1 MSEERIRLGVST
13 CLLGER
19 VRYDGGHKRSRFL
32 TDVLA
37 NYVEFVPVCP
47 EVECG
52 FPIPRE
58 SFRLFGDPESPRF
71 ITSRT
76 KEDYTDRMK
85 AWAQKRVVELEQE
98 DLCGFVLKSD
108 SPSSGMQRIRVYNEK
123 GGVVRTGVGMFARE
137 LLAHFPLL
145 PIEEDGRLND
155 DGIRENFIE
164 RIFAYNRWRDLLA
177 TSKSR
182 GGLVDFHTKHKML
195 ILSHSRKHSDE
206 MGRLV
211 AHAKELKPSE
221 LYRQYEALL
230 LAALKVRATVR
241 KHCDVLQHI
250 LGYFKKNLTP
260 DEKQEVL
267 EVIDQYRRELVP
279 LILPITLLNHF
290 VRKYDQ
296 PYLRE
301 QYYLHPHPAELKLRN
316 HV

>member
-1 MSEERIRLGVST
+1 MSKDRIRLGVST

-37 NYVEFVPVCP
+37 DYVEFVPVCP

-76 KEDYTDRMK
+76 KQDFTERMTK
-85 AWAQKRVVELEQE
+85 WARKRVVELEKE
-98 DLCGFVLKSD
+98 NLCGFVLKSD

-123 GGVVRTGVGMFARE
+123 GGVVRTGVGMFARQ
-137 LLAHFPLL
+137 LLSHFPLM

-164 RIFAYNRWRDLLA
+164 RIFAYKRWQDLLA
-177 TSKSR
+177 SSKSR
-182 GGLVDFHTKHKML
+182 GGLVRFQTEHKLL
-195 ILSHSRKHSDE
+195 ILSHSRRHSDE

-211 AHAKELKPSE
+211 AHAKEIPPSE
-221 LYRQYEALL
+221 LYRQYESLL
-230 LAALKVRATVR
+230 LEALKVRATVR
-241 KHCDVLQHI
+241 KHCNVLQHI
-250 LGYFKKNLTP
+250 LGYFKKVLTA

-267 EVIDQYRRELVP
+267 EIIEQYRKELVP
-279 LILPITLLNHF
+279 LIVPITLLNHF

-296 PYLRE
+296 PYLK
-301 QYYLHPHPAELKLRN
+301 QQCYLHPHPSELKLRN